1 MKKVVTGNQNLS
13 LFQEIRKSRTR
24 KMKMIGMIVQVKE
37 ANSMLFLR
45 RQIMERD
52 TKFLDLSRIKTE
64 SQSSRK
70 ALYVMMAQM
79 PTGMSSMS
87 IPVLHFVIA

>member
-45 RQIMERD
+45 RQIMERV
-52 TKFLDLSRIKTE
+52 
-64 SQSSRK
+64 QSFWIFR
-70 ALYVMMAQM
+70 
-79 PTGMSSMS
+79 G
-87 IPVLHFVIA
+87 